1 MTYQVYVPSPF
12 LCYML
17 NAHVCYLEKVYGA
30 LYKIPS
36 SARHIARVH
45 MLSHKLIKCYFVSRR
60 RTRSHVLLLIFM
72 SLCES
77 KARVLST
84 SLLLYIF
91 DIIQTR
97 LLNVYFSRLYRSE
110 ASERWKSC
118 IFATCKVCASSRG
131 FPLLAVNL
139 SSRVKSAQLESHS
152 KQMRLLRQ
160 TGNIVSSVCRSK
172 LRDRAITDDR
182 AATFSS
188 LAAGQIRSLHSYRA
202 YFLRAISL
210 LGSMRNYEAIP
221 CIQGLPGRCMYPTR
235 PPLGTSRRCW

>member
-1 MTYQVYVPSPF
+1 MYQEERFTRVIVNIYVPLREQGTCF
-12 LCYML
+12 
-17 NAHVCYLEKVYGA
+17 VYIPLA
-30 LYKIPS
+30 LHLRYYANS
-36 SARHIARVH
+36 S
-45 MLSHKLIKCYFVSRR
+45 
-60 RTRSHVLLLIFM
+60 
-72 SLCES
+72 
-77 KARVLST
+77 
-84 SLLLYIF
+84 
-91 DIIQTR
+91 
-97 LLNVYFSRLYRSE
+97 LLNVYISQDYSE

-172 LRDRAITDDR
+172 LRDRAIMDDR

-188 LAAGQIRSLHSYRA
+188 LAAGQIHSLHSYRA